1 MYLNEKKVQIYLSRE
16 GNTQLQSLGPCLS
29 YRRHISGGG
38 LCVCLPSPPHQL
50 TDGYLQGDAGG
61 LREGVSAETR

>member
-1 MYLNEKKVQIYLSRE
+1 MQIYSRRD
-16 GNTQLQSLGPCLS
+16 GNAASKFGTVPVMQMPHFM
-29 YRRHISGGG
+29 RRGS
-38 LCVCLPSPPHQL
+38 VSVVPALPYQL